1 LPHDS
6 IRTGSNDRRTKLQI
20 CRAFCRN
27 TLMSRQNQKEYRVY
41 FPDQE
46 AEGLDAIAAQAG
58 IRTTELIRQRVR
70 AFDAAPL
77 PHPAENSSVNSAAPA
92 ANDPHSASDALL
104 LRSWLEASIA
114 ALVEEQQQTRMEMT
128 QLLTENQALRT
139 TLDQVQQQLPNLSLM
154 VALASLTRREVESL
168 ILAIEHILLDVAP
181 PEEKVQR
188 QAMSDSIRQ
197 KLTNLAAQLGL
208 ESDQPSSPKE

>member
-1 LPHDS
+1 
-6 IRTGSNDRRTKLQI
+6 
-20 CRAFCRN
+20 
-27 TLMSRQNQKEYRVY
+27 MSRQNQKEYRVY

-46 AEGLDAIAAQAG
+46 AESLDAIATQTG

-70 AFDAAPL
+70 AFDAATL
-77 PHPAENSSVNSAAPA
+77 QQDAEETSAKSAAPA
-92 ANDPHSASDALL
+92 ANDPHWVSDESP
-104 LRSWLEASIA
+104 LRNWLEATIA

-139 TLDQVQQQLPNLSLM
+139 TLDQVHQQLPNLSLI

-208 ESDQPSSPKE
+208 ESVQPNSPKE

>member
-1 LPHDS
+1 
-6 IRTGSNDRRTKLQI
+6 
-20 CRAFCRN
+20 
-27 TLMSRQNQKEYRVY
+27 MSRQNQKEYRVY

-70 AFDAAPL
+70 AFDAANL
-77 PHPAENSSVNSAAPA
+77 PHSAENPSTNVAAPA
-92 ANDPHSASDALL
+92 ASDPHSTSDELPFKD
-104 LRSWLEASIA
+104 WLEATVA
-114 ALVEEQQQTRMEMT
+114 ALVQEQQQTRMEMA
-128 QLLTENQALRT
+128 QLLIENQALRK
-139 TLDQVQQQLPNLSLM
+139 TLDQMQQQQLPNLSLI

-197 KLTNLAAQLGL
+197 KLTSLAAQLGL
-208 ESDQPSSPKE
+208 EAGQSGSSKE

>member
-1 LPHDS
+1 
-6 IRTGSNDRRTKLQI
+6 
-20 CRAFCRN
+20 
-27 TLMSRQNQKEYRVY
+27 MSRQNQKEYRVY

-70 AFDAAPL
+70 AFDAATL
-77 PHPAENSSVNSAAPA
+77 PQTAEEPSANSAAPA
-92 ANDPHSASDALL
+92 ANDPHSASNESPLKE
-104 LRSWLEASIA
+104 WLEATIA
-114 ALVEEQQQTRMEMT
+114 ALIQEQQQTRMEMT
-128 QLLTENQALRT
+128 QLLAENQALRT
-139 TLDQVQQQLPNLSLM
+139 SLDQVQQQLPNLSLI

-181 PEEKVQR
+181 LEEKVQR

-208 ESDQPSSPKE
+208 ESGQPNGSTE

>member
-1 LPHDS
+1 
-6 IRTGSNDRRTKLQI
+6 
-20 CRAFCRN
+20 
-27 TLMSRQNQKEYRVY
+27 MSRQNQKEYRVY

-70 AFDAAPL
+70 AFDAANL
-77 PHPAENSSVNSAAPA
+77 PQVAENPSANSAAPA
-92 ANDPHSASDALL
+92 ANAPHPTSGESPLKD
-104 LRSWLEASIA
+104 WLEAAVA
-114 ALVEEQQQTRMEMT
+114 ALMEEQQQTRMEMT

-139 TLDQVQQQLPNLSLM
+139 SLDDLQQQLPNLSLI

-168 ILAIEHILLDVAP
+168 ILAVEHILLDVAP

-208 ESDQPSSPKE
+208 ESGQPNG

>member
-1 LPHDS
+1 
-6 IRTGSNDRRTKLQI
+6 
-20 CRAFCRN
+20 
-27 TLMSRQNQKEYRVY
+27 MSRQNQKEYRVY

-77 PHPAENSSVNSAAPA
+77 PQVAENPSANTAASA
-92 ANDPHSASDALL
+92 ANDANNPHPASDELPL
-104 LRSWLEASIA
+104 KDWLEAPLA
-114 ALVEEQQQTRMEMT
+114 ALIQEQKQTRMEMT
-128 QLLTENQALRT
+128 QLLTENQALRK

-197 KLTNLAAQLGL
+197 KLTTLAAQLGL
-208 ESDQPSSPKE
+208 ESSQSSSSKE

>member
-1 LPHDS
+1 
-6 IRTGSNDRRTKLQI
+6 
-20 CRAFCRN
+20 
-27 TLMSRQNQKEYRVY
+27 MSRQNQKEYRVY

-70 AFDAAPL
+70 AFDAATL
-77 PHPAENSSVNSAAPA
+77 PQTAEEPSANFAAPA
-92 ANDPHSASDALL
+92 ANDPHSASDESPLKE
-104 LRSWLEASIA
+104 WLEATLA
-114 ALVEEQQQTRMEMT
+114 ALIQEQQTTRMEMT
-128 QLLTENQALRT
+128 QLLSENQALRT
-139 TLDQVQQQLPNLSLM
+139 SLEQVQQQLPNLSLI

-208 ESDQPSSPKE
+208 ESGQPNGSKE

>member
-1 LPHDS
+1 
-6 IRTGSNDRRTKLQI
+6 
-20 CRAFCRN
+20 
-27 TLMSRQNQKEYRVY
+27 MSRQNQKEYRIY

-77 PHPAENSSVNSAAPA
+77 SHPAKNPSVNSAA
-92 ANDPHSASDALL
+92 NDPYPTSDKPPQTE
-104 LRSWLEASIA
+104 WLEAAVA
-114 ALVEEQQQTRMEMT
+114 ALVEEQQQTRMEIT
-128 QLLTENQALRT
+128 QLLTEDQALRT
-139 TLDQVQQQLPNLSLM
+139 SLDQVQQQLPNLSLI

-168 ILAIEHILLDVAP
+168 ILAIEHVLLDVAP
-181 PEEKVQR
+181 PDEKVQR

-208 ESDQPSSPKE
+208 ESSQPSSVKE

>member
-1 LPHDS
+1 M
-6 IRTGSNDRRTKLQI
+6 N
-20 CRAFCRN
+20 
-27 TLMSRQNQKEYRVY
+27 RQNQKEYRIY
-41 FPDQE
+41 FPDLE

-70 AFDAAPL
+70 AFDAAPM
-77 PHPAENSSVNSAAPA
+77 PQPAENPLANSV
-92 ANDPHSASDALL
+92 ANDPHQAPDEPLL
-104 LRSWLEASIA
+104 KDWLETTVA
-114 ALVEEQQQTRMEMT
+114 ALIQEQQQTRMEMT

-139 TLDQVQQQLPNLSLM
+139 SLDQVQQQLPNLSLI

-181 PEEKVQR
+181 PDEKVQR

-208 ESDQPSSPKE
+208 E